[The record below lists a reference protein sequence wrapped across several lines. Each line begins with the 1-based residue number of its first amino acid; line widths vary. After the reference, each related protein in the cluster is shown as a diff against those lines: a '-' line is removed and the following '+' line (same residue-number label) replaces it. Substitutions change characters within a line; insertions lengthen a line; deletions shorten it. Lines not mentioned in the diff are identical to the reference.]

1 MVCALSISRQKEPKV
16 ETVSRVKVQPE
27 TRLEYM
33 RFDELMAYAQIEGR
47 AIGMEEGSQK
57 NF

>member
-1 MVCALSISRQKEPKV
+1 V

-33 RFDELMAYAQIEGR
+33 RFDELMAYAQFEGR

>member
-1 MVCALSISRQKEPKV
+1 M